1 MPCYIVTGANK
12 GIGKE
17 IVRRFTE
24 RNFPETSGTHKVI
37 LACRNV
43 ESGEETAKELRAT
56 MRYSNIELSVLP
68 LDISKGK
75 SIDSFVASVKKL
87 GVTVDVLV
95 NNAGK
100 MVMSEVNMDACTVVP
115 SEANS

>member
-1 MPCYIVTGANK
+1 M

-37 LACRNV
+37 LACRSV

-75 SIDSFVASVKKL
+75 SIDSFAACQHISKNN
-87 GVTVDVLV
+87 TVSSCGEGSRI
-95 NNAGK
+95 N
-100 MVMSEVNMDACTVVP
+100 P
-115 SEANS
+115 QR